1 MQDINDL
8 ALKMQMRILMVSK
21 KIKRQEVEPP
31 VKVYA
36 REHCFDNG
44 LRNPGIKKASDTKLL
59 SYSWPF
65 RPCKYRI
72 FQFQNTR

>member
-36 REHCFDNG
+36 RELASTTG
-44 LRNPGIKKASDTKLL
+44 WEIQVSKRRAIRN
-59 SYSWPF
+59 Y
-65 RPCKYRI
+65 
-72 FQFQNTR
+72 